1 MMPTPFAGR
10 SVPHGH
16 CCISRRR
23 FLHTAAG
30 TLGALGAGL
39 LWPTSARAAARDPRP
54 IPGGFAN
61 PAGGPFI
68 HHNFPGPADAL
79 APNGNDPSL
88 ITDFDGYI
96 GVARVQGTGTG
107 TNTNTGDTFPL
118 LFDADQ
124 RFMKGLYRGVDG
136 RFREATL
143 AFI

>member
-1 MMPTPFAGR
+1 MLGAR
-10 SVPHGH
+10 HGH
-16 CCISRRR
+16 AHFWQRGLSRRQ
-23 FLHTAAG
+23 FLWTAAG
-30 TLGALGAGL
+30 TTAALGAGL
-39 LWPTSARAAARDPRP
+39 VWPTNVLAASRDPRP

-68 HHNFPGPADAL
+68 HHNFPGPADGT
-79 APNGNDPSL
+79 APNGTEPSL
-88 ITDFDGYI
+88 ITDFDGFV

-107 TNTNTGDTFPL
+107 TNPDTGDTFPL

-136 RFREATL
+136 RFREATF